1 MSDWEAG
8 DSERQH
14 NPLRANGL
22 AMNSFRCFLKRLSK
36 QQTLFIPSTP
46 SHSGCLDT
54 RNMPAGDGSFDSPRC
69 SAMPGPD
76 PQKVA
81 DTVSAWLERVQGQLG
96 AGEGLA
102 S

>member
-1 MSDWEAG
+1 
-8 DSERQH
+8 
-14 NPLRANGL
+14 
-22 AMNSFRCFLKRLSK
+22 
-36 QQTLFIPSTP
+36 
-46 SHSGCLDT
+46 
-54 RNMPAGDGSFDSPRC
+54 
-69 SAMPGPD
+69 MPGPD